1 MATVAQWL
9 VGARLRT
16 LPVAVAPVLA
26 GSGAAAGL
34 GHFVPAKA
42 VLCLVVALALQIG
55 VNYANDYSDG
65 IRGTDA
71 DRVGPQRLVGSGA
84 ATPATVKRAA
94 FLFFGLAGVA
104 GVVLAV
110 TTAWWLLLLG
120 AAAVAAAWFYT
131 GGTRPYGYRGLGEI
145 SVFVFFGLAAVLGTT
160 YTQAEAIGR
169 NAVLAAV
176 AAGLLACAVL
186 VANNLRDIPTDRL
199 VGKRTLSVMIGDRAS
214 RALYVG
220 MVLVGLLAPLAMTTR
235 WALLG
240 WVAIP
245 LAVPAVLAIVRQ
257 ASGMALIQVLKLT
270 GLTELLFGAA
280 LALGLAIAA

>member
-1 MATVAQWL
+1 MATTAQWL

-16 LPVAVAPVLA
+16 LPVAIAPVLA

-34 GHFVPAKA
+34 GHFVPGKA

-71 DRVGPQRLVGSGA
+71 DRVGPQRLVGSRA
-84 ATPATVKRAA
+84 AAPATVKRAA
-94 FLFFGLAGVA
+94 FLSFAVAGVA
-104 GVVLAV
+104 GIVLAV

-120 AAAVAAAWFYT
+120 AVAVLAAWFYT
-131 GGTRPYGYRGLGEI
+131 GGSRPYGYRGLGEL

-160 YTQAEAIGR
+160 YAQAQRIGR

-214 RALYVG
+214 RVCYVV
-220 MVLVGLLAPLAMTTR
+220 MVLLALLAPLAMTTS
-235 WALLG
+235 WALLA
-240 WVAIP
+240 WAAVP
-245 LAVPAVLAIVRQ
+245 LVVPAVLAIVRQ

-270 GLTELLFGAA
+270 GLAELLFGAA
-280 LALGLAIAA
+280 LAVGLGIAS

>member
-1 MATVAQWL
+1 MATTAQWL

-16 LPVAVAPVLA
+16 LPVAIAPVLA

-34 GHFVPAKA
+34 GHFVPGKA

-71 DRVGPQRLVGSGA
+71 DRVGPQRLVGSRA
-84 ATPATVKRAA
+84 AAPATVKRAA
-94 FLFFGLAGVA
+94 FLSFAVAGVA
-104 GVVLAV
+104 GIVLAA

-120 AAAVAAAWFYT
+120 AVAVLAAWFYT
-131 GGTRPYGYRGLGEI
+131 GGSRPYGYRGLGEL

-160 YTQAEAIGR
+160 YAQAQRIGR

-214 RALYVG
+214 RVCYVV
-220 MVLVGLLAPLAMTTR
+220 MVLLALLAPLAMTTS
-235 WALLG
+235 WALLA
-240 WVAIP
+240 WAAVP
-245 LAVPAVLAIVRQ
+245 LVVPAVLAIVRQ

-270 GLTELLFGAA
+270 GLAELLFGAA
-280 LALGLAIAA
+280 LAVGLGIAS

>member
-1 MATVAQWL
+1 MATAAQWL

-26 GSGAAAGL
+26 GTGAAAGL

-42 VLCLVVALALQIG
+42 VLCLVVALALQVG

-84 ATPATVKRAA
+84 ATPATGKRAA

-120 AAAVAAAWFYT
+120 AAAVGAAWFYT

-160 YTQAEAIGR
+160 YSQAQTIGR

-214 RALYVG
+214 RALYIG
-220 MVLVGLLAPLAMTTR
+220 MVLVGLLAPLAMTTP
-235 WALLG
+235 WALLA
-240 WVAIP
+240 WAAIP
-245 LAVPAVLAIVRQ
+245 LAVPAVLAILRQ
-257 ASGMALIQVLKLT
+257 ASGMALIRVLKLT